1 MEEGL
6 LGWRK
11 HAPRDRAVVP
21 QQIAGLLGFRRT
33 AVVILTASLSDSNL
47 DAHGFATLVPK
58 PQRSVQACPNPPPE

>member
-11 HAPRDRAVVP
+11 LAPRDRAVVP

-33 AVVILTASLSDSNL
+33 AVVILTASLSDWNV
-47 DAHGFATLVPK
+47 HGFATLVPK